1 MRELVPKAR
10 ILVAHG
16 QMHERALEKVML
28 SFLAGEADVLV
39 TTSII
44 ESGIDIPTANTL
56 IVDRADM
63 LGLAQLYQI
72 RGRIGR
78 SDAHAYA
85 YLLYP
90 SEELLTTEAAAR
102 LTTLSDHTD
111 LGAGFKIAM
120 ADLEIR
126 GAGNLLG
133 DEQSGHVAAVGFEMY
148 AQMLEE
154 AVNELRGEQ
163 AAVTAPVRVDLP
175 VTAYVPP
182 DYIAY
187 EATKID
193 AHRRIA
199 RAADLNEL
207 GDVEAELTDRF
218 GPPPEPVANL
228 LALQAIRLKAA
239 ELGATAVT
247 GRGDRVQLDGLELD
261 DAWAGRLR
269 AAGGRVAYFK
279 AEEEPR
285 RAPRRQSAAAPRA
298 GCRPSRPSDEPPAAA
313 APSRRA
319 TASQVLTWVEAT
331 IDAIIDARAS

>member
-1 MRELVPKAR
+1 
-10 ILVAHG
+10 
-16 QMHERALEKVML
+16 ML
-28 SFLAGEADVLV
+28 AFLAGEADVLV

-56 IVDRADM
+56 VVERADM

-78 SDAHAYA
+78 SDAHAFA

-90 SEELLTTEAAAR
+90 SDDLLTSDAAAR

-154 AVNELRGEQ
+154 AVRELDGQQ
-163 AAVTAPVRVDLP
+163 AAPAAPVRVDLP

-182 DYIAY
+182 EYIAY

-199 RAADLNEL
+199 RARTEGEL
-207 GDVEAELTDRF
+207 GDVRAELADRF
-218 GPPPEPVANL
+218 GSPPEPVENL
-228 LALQAIRLKAA
+228 ITLQAIRVKAA
-239 ELGATAVT
+239 ELGADRRRLPRQPSAGRRPRPGRRLGDPRTNLAAPCHVSEEGPPAGGASGWPRATHAAV
-247 GRGDRVQLDGLELD
+247 GRGYPRCYT
-261 DAWAGRLR
+261 RLSC
-269 AAGGRVAYFK
+269 A
-279 AEEEPR
+279 
-285 RAPRRQSAAAPRA
+285 
-298 GCRPSRPSDEPPAAA
+298 
-313 APSRRA
+313 SRRPVD
-319 TASQVLTWVEAT
+319 SWE
-331 IDAIIDARAS
+331 